1 MSAWR
6 TATAMTASRV
16 RRIFGSALLY
26 AAIIVVTLLVVDGVC
41 IALGLFPPTHNY
53 GDPDLGWRSANPTG
67 EMSFGK
73 CLEFSTGQTITYTRN
88 EDGVRTSLSRQQILA
103 DSAHIKIG
111 ITGDSQTELCA
122 PNAQTH
128 FGVLQAELVAH
139 GIPAVTLT
147 YGAGRYSPLQGYLAF
162 RKVLRPYHPR
172 ALVLNVY
179 TGNDLYDILRADD
192 RPHFVA
198 TDSGYR
204 IAAPVWY
211 SLDDPKV
218 KRTSRV
224 LFALRELGD
233 KLGVRQLFLRFVE
246 LRRLGAQEGAGFGT
260 VLAYMRDLWR
270 AREPTVGYSDA
281 FTAQIL
287 NQQLFFHHFPASEEE
302 SVRRMRALMSLIRA
316 ENPGLILVMSPLP
329 SYELV
334 GEHPVDSALTRTL
347 RRLPISY
354 EQGQQQEKALYERL
368 RGLAADQG
376 WIFVDNL
383 AALQSYD
390 GPERLFNDFDY
401 HLLPVASAL
410 VGRSQAAALLDT
422 LRRVS
427 R

>member
-1 MSAWR
+1 
-6 TATAMTASRV
+6 MTASRV
-16 RRIFGSALLY
+16 KRILAGALLY
-26 AAIIVVTLLVVDGVC
+26 AGIIAATLLVVDVVC
-41 IALGLFPPTHNY
+41 MALGLFPPTYNY
-53 GDPDLGWRSANPTG
+53 GDPDLGWRSGITTG
-67 EMSFGK
+67 RMSFGR
-73 CLEFSTGQTITYTRN
+73 CLEFSTGDTIIYARN
-88 EDGVRTSLSRQQILA
+88 EDGVRTNLSRQEILA
-103 DSAHIKIG
+103 DSTDIKIG
-111 ITGDSQTELCA
+111 VTGDSQTELCA
-122 PNAQTH
+122 PNTQTH
-128 FGVLQAELVAH
+128 FGVLEAELVAH
-139 GIPAVTLT
+139 DVPAVTLT

-162 RKVLRPYHPR
+162 RKILRPYHPR
-172 ALVLNVY
+172 VLVLNVY

-198 TDSGYR
+198 ADSGYR

-233 KLGVRQLFLRFVE
+233 KVGVRQLFLRFVE

-260 VLAYMRDLWR
+260 ILAYMRDLWK
-270 AREPTVGYSDA
+270 AREPTVGYPDA

-287 NQQLFFHHFPASEEE
+287 NQQLFFHHFPGSQEE
-302 SVRRMRALMSLIRA
+302 SLRRMQALMSLIRT

-334 GEHPVDSALTRTL
+334 GEHPVDSALNRTL
-347 RRLPISY
+347 QRLPINY
-354 EQGQQQEKALYERL
+354 EEGQQQEKALYKRL
-368 RGLAADQG
+368 RGLATDQG

-383 AALQSYD
+383 AALQAYR
-390 GPERLFNDFDY
+390 GGERLYNDFDY

-410 VGRSQAAALLDT
+410 VGRAQAAALLDT